1 MASVDS
7 YDHQPGVHCGAAALR
22 NVTAFY
28 GWNYGEAVC
37 FGIGGGPAFVRYDV
51 PERPWATFR
60 ASPPWLERAFFERLG
75 VPHLFQTGDDF
86 ETAWAEVTARIDEDD
101 PVILFLDP
109 AALDYLP
116 DGPAHVP
123 PHVAVLVGYDDETAM
138 LSDGALETRQAVS
151 LATLSE
157 AWSSDRFVPLDNEYL
172 VVTRARRTTDDTDAA
187 AAGLRAAATYL
198 LDPLQV
204 KRDARGPGQEGLPA
218 LRSFADALS
227 TWPDLL
233 APTEPVRAAR
243 RSIDEHGDGSAF
255 RGLYA
260 ESLDALGQR
269 TNLPG
274 TLADDMVAIGREW
287 ETVAARLDEILA
299 ADDPDSVT
307 FQEAATF
314 VGDIAD
320 REEALFG
327 TLADEL
333 GAAGGHE

>member
-1 MASVDS
+1 MASVDGYEHRS
-7 YDHQPGVHCGAAALR
+7 GVHCGAAALR

-28 GWNYGEAVC
+28 GWNYSEAVC
-37 FGIGGGPAFVRYDV
+37 FGIGGGPAFVLYDD
-51 PERPWATFR
+51 PEHPWVTFR

-86 ETAWAEVTARIDEDD
+86 ETAWTDVTSRIDEDD

-116 DGPAHVP
+116 DDAAHVP
-123 PHVAVLVGYDDETAM
+123 PHVAVLIGYDDGTAT
-138 LSDGALETRQAVS
+138 LSDGASETRQEVS
-151 LATLSE
+151 LATLSD

-172 VVTRARRTTDDTDAA
+172 VVTRAGRTEDDTDAA
-187 AAGLRAAATYL
+187 AAGLRGAATYM

-218 LRSFADALS
+218 LRSFADYLA
-227 TWPDLL
+227 TWPDLPD
-233 APTEPVRAAR
+233 PTGPVRAAR

-274 TLADDMVAIGREW
+274 NLADDAAAIGREW
-287 ETVAARLDEILA
+287 ETVADRLDEILTVDA
-299 ADDPDSVT
+299 PDLTT

-320 REEALFG
+320 REEALFE

-333 GAAGGHE
+333 GEAGGRE